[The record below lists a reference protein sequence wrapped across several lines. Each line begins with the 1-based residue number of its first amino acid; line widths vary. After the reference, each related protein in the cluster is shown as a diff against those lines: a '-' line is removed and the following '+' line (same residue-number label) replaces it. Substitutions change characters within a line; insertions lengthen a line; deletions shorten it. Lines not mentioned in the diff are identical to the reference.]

1 MIQYMRIERGD
12 FVNNLVMAYIGDAV
26 YELYVRDYLI
36 KKGIANVK
44 LLQKNSVN
52 LVSAKAQVVILNI
65 LIENKI
71 LTDEEVDIVK
81 RGRNSKSHKSK
92 TTDIITYKNSTGFE
106 CLIGNLYYKDKSRL
120 EYIIEEVFKIYEN
133 LW

>member
-36 KKGIANVK
+36 KKGISNVK
-44 LLQKNSVN
+44 SLQKASIN
-52 LVSAKAQVVILNI
+52 LVSAKAQVKILNI
-65 LIENKI
+65 LTKNNL
-71 LTDEEVDIVK
+71 LTEEEHDIVK

-92 TTDIITYKNSTGFE
+92 STDIITYKNSTGFE